1 MASFG
6 GQAMHHRRLYK
17 SVLLGAVAFAACLGL
32 ASASDRGPGSIALP
46 TEMVSAATAFAGY
59 MDKAGDVRADFHD
72 AESVHQRLKVG
83 VAYEPIQFEEGMIA
97 YGALV
102 ALQDPGFIE
111 AVGRMANTREER
123 AALAAQLEA
132 DPAQALRI
140 DGAGDAARGV
150 ESALTSLADPVSH
163 AGKAVKQAA
172 YDVQHDAWSKDRV
185 VNLPGRLREVKS
197 LSNARYAGEQGDGAR
212 MSRAMLQLPQPGP
225 GAATVSPV
233 VARSLALA
241 AVAVLGEAR
250 SETLPQVQPL
260 LSEYYSADCLHMAK
274 LNLFQC
280 MAVAE
285 PHYENVFCLGQHA
298 LIDTGQCVAA
308 AVTASPNRFA
318 PAPRV
323 ILASTAPVAV
333 AAPAKASAKPVHRR
347 HHHHS

>member
-32 ASASDRGPGSIALP
+32 ASASDRGSIALP
-46 TEMVSAATAFAGY
+46 TEMVSAAAAFASY
-59 MDKAGDVRADFHD
+59 MDQAGDVRADFHD

-111 AVGRMANTREER
+111 AVGRRANTREER
-123 AALAAQLEA
+123 QALAAQLEA

-140 DGAGDAARGV
+140 NGAGDAARGV
-150 ESALTSLADPVSH
+150 ESALISLAEPVTH

-185 VNLPGRLREVKS
+185 VNLQGRLREVKS
-197 LSNARYAGEQGDGAR
+197 LSAARYAGEQGDGAR
-212 MSRAMLQLPQPGP
+212 LSRAMLQLPQPGQ
-225 GAATVSPV
+225 GTGTVSPV

-298 LIDTGQCVAA
+298 LIDTGQCVAG

-323 ILASTAPVAV
+323 ILASTAPVPV
-333 AAPAKASAKPVHRR
+333 AAPSRAPAKPAHHRHR
-347 HHHHS
+347 HRS